1 MTHPIRT
8 AFVTLALAAAAA
20 PPVLACAV
28 CGLAGT
34 QDNYQAYRSMTWMMS
49 GLPLV
54 MIGGVFYWLYR
65 NTKG

>member
-1 MTHPIRT
+1 MTRGIRMAVMT
-8 AFVTLALAAAAA
+8 VFALLASSPAW
-20 PPVLACAV
+20 ACAV

-49 GLPLV
+49 GLPLA

-65 NTKG
+65 NIKG